1 MQTSEELSGPDLD
14 AAIDFELDKSSV
26 LRDKVRGAFG
36 DLSLTFALYEAFN
49 ASAQSGEQ
57 PNLKFSDYLRSQGVH
72 VEQGEDELK
81 DGRDSE
87 HVLSL
92 PVEAVGVALAV
103 DSNRIDANPHAF
115 EKQRSL
121 SPVRPATTVAATGH
135 LSVSK
140 LLERLKDNGKS
151 TSNF

>member
-1 MQTSEELSGPDLD
+1 MQTSEDLSGAEVD

-36 DLSLTFALYEAFN
+36 DLSHTFALYEAFN
-49 ASAQSGEQ
+49 AASQNGEQ
-57 PNLKFSDYLRSQGVH
+57 PHLKFSDYLRSQGVH

-81 DGRDSE
+81 DSRGSE

-103 DSNRIDANPHAF
+103 DSNRIDANPHAY

-121 SPVRPATTVAATGH
+121 SPVRPAATVAAAGH

-140 LLERLKDNGKS
+140 LLERLRDNNGKS
-151 TSNF
+151 SS